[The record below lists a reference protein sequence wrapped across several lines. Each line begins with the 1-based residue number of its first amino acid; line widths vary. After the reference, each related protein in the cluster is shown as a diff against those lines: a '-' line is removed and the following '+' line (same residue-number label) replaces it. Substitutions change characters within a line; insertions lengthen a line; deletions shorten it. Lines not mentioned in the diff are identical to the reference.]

1 MCHKIPKIS
10 PGLIFFKGPF
20 EGAYFRKGLSSEGNL
35 HFQINSA
42 SLIVES
48 KFTVF
53 DLFQLYVI

>member
-1 MCHKIPKIS
+1 MCHKIPKINL
-10 PGLIFFKGPF
+10 GLIFFKGPF